1 MTPTRPCDVPI
12 LGCCAGG
19 SRRQAA
25 IALPCPA
32 RRSGPGRG
40 GPERRRRPRP
50 EPAAR
55 RGPGPSWV
63 RAASVMA
70 GFRWAPA
77 VTTGP
82 RNRRSPGLHAHDLD
96 RRSGEGASS
105 RLAARQCP
113 VGGPTDAGRSH
124 AAASG
129 GTSLGHGAPDNG
141 GHERIPAVRT
151 IPPVE
156 LGKRSGPAA
165 SDEVGVPSHGRG
177 HRFETCHA
185 HCLGRSKVISAR
197 MLRPLLL
204 RCCPNA
210 GRLLGVR
217 PRSHPGRPQ
226 EDSRASSIG
235 WRPLGPVSDGAPA
248 APLIPLARRWSMA
261 CSRW

>member
-1 MTPTRPCDVPI
+1 MGRDARLRSPCRARPADPV
-12 LGCCAGG
+12 LVAED
-19 SRRQAA
+19 
-25 IALPCPA
+25 
-32 RRSGPGRG
+32 RSAEGVRDRSQPLVG
-40 GPERRRRPRP
+40 GP
-50 EPAAR
+50 
-55 RGPGPSWV
+55 V
-63 RAASVMA
+63 RAGSAPHRSWRDSGGHQRSQQVQETA
-70 GFRWAPA
+70 GH
-77 VTTGP
+77 
-82 RNRRSPGLHAHDLD
+82 PGLHAHDLD

-185 HCLGRSKVISAR
+185 HCLGRSKVHFR
-197 MLRPLLL
+197 
-204 RCCPNA
+204 
-210 GRLLGVR
+210 
-217 PRSHPGRPQ
+217 PGRCGPCYRPATQ
-226 EDSRASSIG
+226 RSQIAWSSASISSWKASRRFAG
-235 WRPLGPVSDGAPA
+235 LVDRLATARARERRAPA